1 MVIAPTKLHDVV
13 KGKNVKSYG
22 TEACTVLRPKHLSF
36 SNKSIL
42 GFNTIR
48 LTSFFL
54 KKSVN
59 KALKK
64 LSEKPDV
71 IYCHFLVNA
80 APILDYAKTYNLP
93 IVIASGES
101 SYSHWDLF
109 PASVKEELKN
119 QTKHIFCVS
128 ESNKARLMKLGFN
141 EKLMTVVPNAVDYSL
156 FRPMNKA
163 ACKQKIGLKEDDFV
177 VGFVGHFIER
187 KGPNR
192 VIQAIKALNDKDI
205 KLVCVGKGGALESND
220 FTIELP
226 PVPNNQLP
234 ELFNAFDVFVLPT
247 LHEGHCNVIEEA
259 KACGIPVV
267 SSKGTS
273 VEKQLSANEG
283 MLINPNDIG
292 EISDAIAKLKGD
304 KELLSFYARNLIEN
318 DKGYDIQKRSN
329 KILALIE
336 KLIR

>member
-54 KKSVN
+54 N
-59 KALKK
+59 
-64 LSEKPDV
+64 
-71 IYCHFLVNA
+71 
-80 APILDYAKTYNLP
+80 NLP

-329 KILALIE
+329 KILALNSDNN
-336 KLIR
+336 RNTHVMG